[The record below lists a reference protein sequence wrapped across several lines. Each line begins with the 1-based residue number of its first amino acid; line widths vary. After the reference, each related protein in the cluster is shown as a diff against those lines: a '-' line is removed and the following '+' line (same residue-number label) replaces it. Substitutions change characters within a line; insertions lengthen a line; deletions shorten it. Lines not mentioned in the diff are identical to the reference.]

1 MKAAT
6 YLRAVVTE
14 PDGTTWPLI
23 VNGRLAWALGNLIE
37 AGGKG
42 CTPLDNPGPRWS
54 AYVHR
59 LRRDFGLEIETIHEP
74 HEGPFPGTHARYVL
88 RSRVDLIR
96 AA

>member
-1 MKAAT
+1 MKTAT
-6 YLRAVVTE
+6 RIRAIVTE
-14 PDGTTWPLI
+14 PDGTTWHLT
-23 VNGRLAWALGNLIE
+23 VTGRLAWALGNLIE

-54 AYVHR
+54 AYVHK
-59 LRRDFGLEIETIHEP
+59 LRHAFGLDIETIHEQ
-74 HEGPFPGTHARYVL
+74 HQGAYPGTHARYVL